1 MSARVFSLRVLW
13 LEPKLLAKRIAQQKT
28 TFPKVPCSRGPR
40 DHALANEMREPVHN
54 VRSMLYTGRRE
65 LLPSGSLLGKSSS
78 LPEERGTAEKF
89 NKYLL

>member
-54 VRSMLYTGRRE
+54 FRSMLHTRRRE
-65 LLPSGSLLGKSSS
+65 LLPSGSLLGKSRS
-78 LPEERGTAEKF
+78 LPEENGTGRKVQ
-89 NKYLL
+89 